1 MNDYQ
6 HILLA
11 VDVSQ
16 PAEEAAS
23 RAAALVRQYKAG
35 LTLIYMLPHYPDD
48 MPVPWLSAEEQ
59 DPLRYLVPHA
69 EKKLTE
75 LAQRIG
81 CPEARLQVVPS
92 VRSAKHEI
100 LRYAKENGVDLIV
113 VGSHVSR
120 GLGRLLGST
129 ASGVVHGAE
138 CDVLTVH
145 VPE

>member
-23 RAAALVRQYKAG
+23 RAATLARQYQAG
-35 LTLIYMLPHYPDD
+35 LTLIYMLPHYPEE
-48 MPVPWLSAEEQ
+48 MPVPWVPAEEQ

-69 EKKLTE
+69 EKKLVD

-81 CPEARLQVVPS
+81 FPEARVEVVPS

-100 LRYAKENGVDLIV
+100 VRYAKENGVDLIV

-145 VPE
+145 IRE